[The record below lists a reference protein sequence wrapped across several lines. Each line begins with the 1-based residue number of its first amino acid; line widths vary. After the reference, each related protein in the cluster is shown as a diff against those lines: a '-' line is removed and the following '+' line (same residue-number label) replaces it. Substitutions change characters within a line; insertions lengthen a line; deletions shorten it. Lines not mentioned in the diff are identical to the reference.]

1 MDVAA
6 TMTILGVMFWVL
18 AALEIV
24 SFMILVY
31 TCVQRFKWDKENRQ
45 QYIIEE
51 TIKKTIEELDVEQ
64 YDDFETTGG
73 GNYQS

>member
-18 AALEIV
+18 AALGIV

-31 TCVQRFKWDKENRQ
+31 TCIQRFKWEREDRQ

-51 TIKKTIEELDVEQ
+51 TVKKTIEESDS
-64 YDDFETTGG
+64 G
-73 GNYQS
+73 GN